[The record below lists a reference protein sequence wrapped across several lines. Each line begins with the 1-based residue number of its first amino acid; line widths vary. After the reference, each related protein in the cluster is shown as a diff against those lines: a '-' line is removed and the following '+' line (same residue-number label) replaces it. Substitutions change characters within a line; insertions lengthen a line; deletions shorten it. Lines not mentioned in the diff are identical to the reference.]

1 MYQIDSM
8 YEAMADGVVKA
19 AQEQKAER
27 WVAMAACWLGRQ
39 QIFSSRDYWYGV
51 AGKVTSLLPA
61 EERSAIE
68 AQLSKQEDAIF
79 DGVSDWPQIPASLQ
93 ATVASWSPA
102 PAEVDIEALK
112 AEAILSVDR
121 AAEAYRMNFITPG
134 FGQVM
139 TYQQKL
145 VEARAK
151 LANTSIAD
159 AEIPHVV
166 SEAEATGKTKQ
177 EVAEEIVSTF
187 ETWQTLSAS
196 IEGKRMAAKAAI
208 AEAEDAEAVTA
219 ATNVNWAGA

>member
-1 MYQIDSM
+1 M
-8 YEAMADGVVKA
+8 YEAMADGVIKA

-39 QIFSSRDYWYGV
+39 QIFSARDYWYGV
-51 AGKVTSLLPA
+51 AAKVASLLPA
-61 EERSAIE
+61 EDRAAIE

-79 DGVSDWPQIPASLQ
+79 DGVSDWPQMPASLQ
-93 ATVASWSPA
+93 STVDGWSPA
-102 PAEVDIEALK
+102 PAGVDIEALK
-112 AEAILSVDR
+112 MTAILTVDR
-121 AAEAYRMNFITPG
+121 AAEGYRMNFITPG

-151 LANTSIAD
+151 LANASIAD
-159 AEIPHVV
+159 AEIPHIV
-166 SEAEATGKTKQ
+166 SEAEAIGQSKQ
-177 EVAEEIVSTF
+177 EVAEEIVQTF

-208 AEAEDAEAVTA
+208 GAADTVDAINQAV
-219 ATNVNWAGA
+219 NINWADA